1 MMNPENIKQIRAE
14 LGWSQSTLAHHLGY
28 TAPTIM
34 KWEKGITPPPD
45 VVKGVLLKLDS
56 QLDQKK
62 KREKEEFIKGF
73 GTLALTGGIVGF
85 LTYIFNE
92 NDE

>member
-1 MMNPENIKQIRAE
+1 
-14 LGWSQSTLAHHLGY
+14 
-28 TAPTIM
+28 
-34 KWEKGITPPPD
+34 

-73 GTLALTGGIVGF
+73 GTLALTGGILGF